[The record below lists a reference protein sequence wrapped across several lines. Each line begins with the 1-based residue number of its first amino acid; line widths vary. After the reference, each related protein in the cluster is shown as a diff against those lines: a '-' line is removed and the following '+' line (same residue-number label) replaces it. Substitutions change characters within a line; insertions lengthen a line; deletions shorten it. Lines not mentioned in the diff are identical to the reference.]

1 VEYSCHKCGANV
13 EEGTAFCAQCAAPQI
28 RVQGAAPEILPPAF
42 AAPSQAP
49 SITSLQWHYA
59 VPSAVVA
66 GGISALLM
74 VVPLGGLGIGMLA
87 GGVIAVM
94 LYQRRMT
101 SGNLMASQGARLGAV
116 AGVFGFFIFAT
127 FTAIQVALFHSS
139 GELRSAL
146 LEAVRQ
152 AGQRNSDPQ
161 AQPIIDFLRTPQG
174 LAVVMALGLSVM
186 FVFFIVLAS
195 AGGAITAALLRRKPN
210 PGGG

>member
-1 VEYSCHKCGANV
+1 M

-28 RVQGAAPEILPPAF
+28 RVQGVETEILPPTPN
-42 AAPSQAP
+42 APSRAP
-49 SITSLQWHYA
+49 LISDLQWHYA
-59 VPSAVVA
+59 IPSAATA

-74 VVPLGGLGIGMLA
+74 VIPLGGLGIGMLA
-87 GGVIAVM
+87 GGVISVM

-101 SGNLMASQGARLGAV
+101 SGHLPASQGARLGAV
-116 AGVFGFFIFAT
+116 SGVFGFFIFAI
-127 FTAIQVALFHSS
+127 FTAIQVAIFHSG

-146 LEAVRQ
+146 LQAVQQ
-152 AGQRNSDPQ
+152 AAQRNSDPQ
-161 AQPIIDFLRTPQG
+161 AQPFIDFLRTPQG